1 MSTSSW
7 GFNRCSSKQKHC
19 RGEGKKKPNQLD
31 NDSYGK
37 LCLCQHD
44 RKLHLLKW
52 TLILCTFLESWE
64 GSIIWATRQ
73 QFCFSWVTGKKKKKL
88 LMKCP
93 NMQIG
98 QASSSCYHL
107 PSKSVV
113 LNTIN
118 LGATLIGHVLQLVMK
133 TVRLRM
139 NWCTVI
145 WKNQGIFL
153 KSWHTKNGIQD

>member
-1 MSTSSW
+1 MSNKTAIL
-7 GFNRCSSKQKHC
+7 F
-19 RGEGKKKPNQLD
+19 
-31 NDSYGK
+31 
-37 LCLCQHD
+37 
-44 RKLHLLKW
+44 LL
-52 TLILCTFLESWE
+52 
-64 GSIIWATRQ
+64 GYR
-73 QFCFSWVTGKKKKKL
+73 KKKKKL

-113 LNTIN
+113 LNIIN

-145 WKNQGIFL
+145 
-153 KSWHTKNGIQD
+153 